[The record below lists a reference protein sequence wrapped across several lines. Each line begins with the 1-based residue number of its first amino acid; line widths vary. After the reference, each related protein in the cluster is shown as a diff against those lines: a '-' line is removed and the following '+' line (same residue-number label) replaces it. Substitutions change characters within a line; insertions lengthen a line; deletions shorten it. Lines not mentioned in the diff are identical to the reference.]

1 MKKIQNI
8 VEELEVLLNKE
19 EGPFKGIN
27 KKQII
32 ANAVFFDDAPELF
45 SFAHVENPEMDSV
58 ETFKGLVLDMSK
70 ISADDLKD
78 FKGTVAE
85 YMLSIHPNVF
95 IMADGQYVFMENL

>member
-8 VEELEVLLNKE
+8 VEELSEILNKE
-19 EGPFKGIN
+19 EGAFKGISN
-27 KKQII
+27 KQII
-32 ANAVFFDDAPELF
+32 ANAVFFDNATELF
-45 SFAHVENPEMDSV
+45 SFAHVESPDMDSV

-70 ISADDLKD
+70 ISTDDLKD

-95 IMADGQYVFMENL
+95 VMADGQYVFMENL